1 MKIFILVLI
10 AVSIFLIANS
20 LYTVN
25 EAEQVVITQFGK
37 PVGKPVLTPGLKLK
51 TPFIQSV
58 NRFDKRILEWDG
70 DPDKVTTQDKRF
82 IWVDVYARWKITNPK
97 LFMERLTDER
107 SAQSRL
113 DDILDGTARE
123 VIAQHK
129 LVEVIRSSNREPEVD
144 AGDLYEDIEVA
155 FQPIKIGRK
164 KIEQKIF
171 DAAKPQ
177 ISNMGIELMDFR
189 FKRINYTED
198 VQREIDDRMIS
209 ERKRIAE
216 KYRSEG
222 NGEMMRI
229 MGEKERELKRIMS
242 GASKEAQIIIGEADA
257 QAVSIYAEAYNK
269 NADSREFFEF
279 MKTLDTYK
287 TTFSSKD
294 TLIMTTDNSYFKYLN
309 K

>member
-1 MKIFILVLI
+1 MKVSVIFVVLV
-10 AVSIFLIANS
+10 VVFLLGTS

-25 EAEQVVITQFGK
+25 EAEQVVITQFGR
-37 PVGKPVLTPGLKLK
+37 PVGAAVITPGLKFRL
-51 TPFIQSV
+51 PFIQIV
-58 NRFDKRILEWDG
+58 NKFDKRILEWDG

-82 IWVDVYARWKITNPK
+82 IWVDVFARWRIADPK
-97 LFMERLTDER
+97 LFMERLRDEQ

-123 VIAQHK
+123 VIANHK

-144 AGDLYEDIEVA
+144 DVLNDDIQVI
-155 FQPIKIGRK
+155 FQPISVGRD
-164 KIEQKIF
+164 KIENMIF
-171 DAAKPQ
+171 EAAKE
-177 ISNMGIELMDFR
+177 SVTNLGIELLDFR

-198 VQREIDDRMIS
+198 VQKKIDDRMIS

-222 NGEMMRI
+222 RGEMMRI

-242 GASKEAQIIIGEADA
+242 EANRQAQTIIGEGDA
-257 QAVSIYAEAYNK
+257 EAINIYAAAYNK
-269 NADSREFFEF
+269 NDQTREFYEF
-279 MKTLDTYK
+279 MKTLETYK
-287 TTFSSKD
+287 STFSDKD
-294 TLIMTTDNSYFKYLN
+294 TLIMTTDNSYFKYL

>member
-1 MKIFILVLI
+1 MKIFIGIIVVL
-10 AVSIFLIANS
+10 SIFLLANS
-20 LYTVN
+20 IYTVN
-25 EAEQVVITQFGK
+25 EAEQVVITQFGR
-37 PVGKPVLTPGLKLK
+37 PIGESIITPGLKIK
-51 TPFIQSV
+51 TPFIQTV

-82 IWVDVYARWKITNPK
+82 IWVDVYARWRITDPK
-97 LFMERLTDER
+97 LFMERLRDER

-144 AGDLYEDIEVA
+144 DNTDEGIEVA
-155 FQPIKIGRK
+155 FQPISVGRQ
-164 KIEQKIF
+164 KIEEMIF
-171 DAAKPQ
+171 NSAKAP

-189 FKRINYTED
+189 FKRINYTKD

-242 GASKEAQIIIGEADA
+242 QAHKEAETIIGEGDA

-269 NADSREFFEF
+269 SAESQEFFEF
-279 MKTLDTYK
+279 MKTLETYK

>member
-1 MKIFILVLI
+1 MKIFIGIIVVL
-10 AVSIFLIANS
+10 SIFLLANS
-20 LYTVN
+20 IYTVN
-25 EAEQVVITQFGK
+25 EAEQVVITQFGR
-37 PVGKPVLTPGLKLK
+37 PIGESIITPGLKIK
-51 TPFIQSV
+51 TPFIQTV

-82 IWVDVYARWKITNPK
+82 IWVDVYARWRITDPK
-97 LFMERLTDER
+97 LFMERLRDER

-144 AGDLYEDIEVA
+144 DDTDEGIEVA
-155 FQPIKIGRK
+155 FQPISVGRQ
-164 KIEQKIF
+164 KIEEMIF
-171 DAAKPQ
+171 NSAKAP

-189 FKRINYTED
+189 FKRINYTKD

-242 GASKEAQIIIGEADA
+242 QAHKEAETIIGEGDA

-269 NADSREFFEF
+269 SAESQEFFEF
-279 MKTLDTYK
+279 MKTLETYK

>member
-1 MKIFILVLI
+1 MKIFIGIAIVVLI
-10 AVSIFLIANS
+10 FVLANS
-20 LYTVN
+20 VYTVN
-25 EAEQVVITQFGK
+25 EAEQVVITQFGR
-37 PVGKPVLTPGLKLK
+37 PVGESVITPGLKFK
-51 TPFIQSV
+51 TPFIQVV

-107 SAQSRL
+107 TAQSRL

-129 LVEVIRSSNREPEVD
+129 LVEVVRSTNREPEVD
-144 AGDLYEDIEVA
+144 DNLEEDIEVE
-155 FQPIKIGRK
+155 FEPIKIGRK
-164 KIEQKIF
+164 KIEQIIF
-171 DAAKPQ
+171 NAAKPQ

-229 MGEKERELKRIMS
+229 MGQKERELKRIMS
-242 GASKEAQIIIGEADA
+242 GATKESQIIIGEGDA
-257 QAVSIYAEAYNK
+257 QAVSIYAAAYNK
-269 NADSREFFEF
+269 SAESREFFEF